1 MTTML
6 EHELEQMR
14 VLIFKMADLVIEAV
28 ENSVD
33 ALKNSDSELAEKVID
48 ADSLLDQLE
57 MRIDDECI
65 RLLVTKQP
73 AATDLRMV
81 LAMLKINTDLERM
94 GDLAGNIAREAIR
107 LDGKPTL
114 KPLVDIPRMSD
125 LCVEMIKLS
134 FRSIAEKNSDTA
146 RKAILI
152 DEKID
157 ELNIQIYRELLSYLA
172 ESPNLITPSLGLIM
186 AAKALER
193 IGDHAKNI
201 AERAV
206 YYIEGVDIRH
216 GNM

>member
-1 MTTML
+1 ML